1 MSDDYICSVCGHR
14 AGDHAVSNRCLAND
28 CDCKDDPYLE
38 QLSALQ
44 AKLDEWAKEQGEV
57 NDNLFH
63 ETVDLGKKLAI
74 AVEAMK
80 IDKIRVLELFPI
92 TGHTMLRAIDKA
104 LAKLEEK

>member
-44 AKLDEWAKEQGEV
+44 AKLDEYKKANWNAALEIT
-57 NDNLFH
+57 
-63 ETVDLGKKLAI
+63 TVRMKLAI